1 MRPSTKRKDA
11 SQAMR
16 PARRRRLASMLRG
29 LLIAL
34 FGLAGAGLTLSASAA
49 HATDRI
55 YWSNYDNDTIS
66 YANLNGSGGG
76 QINTTGAT
84 VDGPMGL
91 AIDPAAGRVY
101 WANWG
106 NPGGTGVTISYA
118 NLDGSGGGGNLPTG
132 NATVLGPHGL
142 AIDPAAGKIYWPNY
156 NGNRI
161 SFANLNGSGGGDLM
175 TGAATLA
182 GPRGVA
188 VDPASGRIYWANY
201 DGNRLSYA
209 NLNGSG
215 GGDLATGN
223 ATVHQPEGVAFDP
236 PTGRIFFGN
245 YSAADTISY
254 ANLDGSGGADLMT
267 GAAIKN
273 FPHGVAIDPAARK
286 VYWANYAADV
296 ISYANL
302 DGSGGGNLPTPGAT
316 LVGPELPALLEA
328 PAGSRAPVL
337 RGKFRPG
344 SNLRCGQ
351 AAWADPISSLDYRTP
366 QGFSYNWRRNG
377 KPVAGATS
385 SSLKVRSVADYSCQV
400 TAQNLAGT
408 ASQASGSYGVFKI
421 GKAKLNRKGT
431 ARLPVT
437 VPRRG
442 TLSLSGKGV
451 VKQRP
456 ARRAR
461 ASSTLDRKVRK
472 GTAKL
477 LIKAKGKAKRRL
489 NRKGRAKV
497 RVKVTYR
504 PRGGL
509 RSGQNSTVKLLKK

>member
-1 MRPSTKRKDA
+1 MRQMRKITKRKYA
-11 SQAMR
+11 SRIVR
-16 PARRRRLASMLRG
+16 PGHRRRLTVTLYG
-29 LLIAL
+29 LVATAL
-34 FGLAGAGLTLSASAA
+34 ALSAPAA
-49 HATDRI
+49 HAADRI
-55 YWSNYDNDTIS
+55 YWSNYDNNTIS

-76 QINTTGAT
+76 QIKTTGAT
-84 VDGPMGL
+84 VNGPMGL
-91 AIDPAAGRVY
+91 AIDPATGRVY

-132 NATVLGPHGL
+132 TATVLGPHGL
-142 AIDPAAGKIYWPNY
+142 AIDHAAGKIYWPNY
-156 NGNRI
+156 NGDRI
-161 SFANLNGSGGGDLM
+161 SWANLNGSGGGDLM

-215 GGDLATGN
+215 GGDLNTGT
-223 ATVHQPEGVAFDP
+223 ATVNQPEGVAFDP
-236 PTGRIFFGN
+236 PTGRVFFGN

-254 ANLDGSGGADLMT
+254 AKLDGSGGGDLMT
-267 GAAIKN
+267 GAATKN

-286 VYWANYAADV
+286 IYWPNYAANV

-316 LVGPELPALLEA
+316 PFGPELPALLEA

-337 RGKFRPG
+337 RGRFRPG
-344 SNLRCGQ
+344 SKLRCGQ
-351 AAWADPISSLDYRTP
+351 GAWADPISSLDYRTP
-366 QGFSYNWRRNG
+366 QGFSYSWRRNG
-377 KPVAGATS
+377 KPIAGASS
-385 SSLKVRSVADYSCQV
+385 SSLKARSLADFSCQV
-400 TAQNLAGT
+400 TAQNLAG
-408 ASQASGSYGVFKI
+408 ASAQTSGSYGVFKI

-431 ARLPVT
+431 ARLAVT

-442 TLSLSGKGV
+442 TLTLSGRGV
-451 VKQRP
+451 VKQRL

-461 ASSTLDRKVRK
+461 ASSALDRKVRK

-477 LIKAKGKAKRRL
+477 LVKAKGKAKKRL
-489 NRKGRAKV
+489 NRTGRAKV
-497 RVKVTYR
+497 KVKVKYR
-504 PRGGL
+504 PRGGKW
-509 RSGQNSTVKLLKK
+509 SGQIRTVKLLKK